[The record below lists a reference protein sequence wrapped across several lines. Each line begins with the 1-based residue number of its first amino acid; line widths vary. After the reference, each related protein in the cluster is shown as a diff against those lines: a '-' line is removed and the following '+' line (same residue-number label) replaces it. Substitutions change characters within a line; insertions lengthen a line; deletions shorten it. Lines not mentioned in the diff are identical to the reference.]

1 MASTSARA
9 RRTSVGASLAAAV
22 ATLLAVLIPS
32 PASAAVVFADGFENP
47 VIFNDFTTF
56 AAGEQ
61 LGPWTV
67 ASGTVDLT
75 RDWQHAEG
83 NQSLDLNGSGPGAVA
98 RTLPTTLLTT
108 YRVRYA
114 LAGNPDNG
122 PVVTSGTV
130 TANGQTIGNLT
141 FDTTGRNPS
150 DLGYVYRTVYFTN
163 VLSGSTTLRFT
174 STTPSAYGPVI
185 DAVRVESCLLVVC
198 PASAPRTAT
207 LIS

>member
-1 MASTSARA
+1 MTSTPARA
-9 RRTSVGASLAAAV
+9 RRTSVGAGLAVALAALL
-22 ATLLAVLIPS
+22 TLLTAN

-56 AAGEQ
+56 AAGQQ

-67 ASGTVDLT
+67 TSGTVDLT

-98 RTLPTTLLTT
+98 RSLPTTLLTT

-130 TANGQTIGNLT
+130 TANGQTIDNLT
-141 FDTTGRNPS
+141 FDTTGQNPS
-150 DLGYVYRTVYFTN
+150 DMGYVYRTVYFTN
-163 VLSGSTTLRFT
+163 VLSSSTTLRFA

-198 PASAPRTAT
+198 PASATRTAIR
-207 LIS
+207 IS